1 VLESVMLRLR
11 QDVEAEDALEERRV
25 AEGEDAFLLVTEFEA
40 ERDQSTFRVSAA
52 CVKRG

>member
-1 VLESVMLRLR
+1 MLRVR

-40 ERDQSTFRVSAA
+40 ERYQSTFRVSAA